1 MKALAN
7 FIQKRYVAIF
17 ITMMATMVLVSCS
30 KNDDGPDLPNTPSA
44 GLMAFNLAPDR
55 TSVGFALGSNQLGA
69 PLGYTGY
76 TGNYLPINVGSRQV
90 RAFDANNGQTLA
102 INTYT
107 FSDSALYSVFLVG
120 YNGVYRNVIA
130 LDDNATNGTVNATP
144 GKAWIR
150 YVNAVADTGVRA
162 NVTLAGIEEEAAFGV
177 VPPFRAVNAGTVT
190 VGISSDNYFNVSRN
204 ITLEE
209 NKVYTVLFVGIPG
222 NSDPQLAPQAKYIVN
237 GTAD

>member
-1 MKALAN
+1 MKALSN
-7 FIQKRYVAIF
+7 YIQRQYVAIF
-17 ITMMATMVLVSCS
+17 VTILAATVLVSCS
-30 KNDDGPDLPNTPSA
+30 KNDNDADLPNTPAA

-69 PLGYTGY
+69 PLGFTGY

-102 INTYT
+102 TNTYT
-107 FSDSALYSVFLVG
+107 FSDSSLYSVFLVG

-130 LDDNATNGTVNATP
+130 LDDNGTVTATP

-190 VGISSDNYFNVSRN
+190 VGISSDNYFNATRN

-222 NSDPQLAPQAKYIVN
+222 NNDPQLAPQAKYIVN